1 MPELAEVEF
10 YRKQWNAGL
19 GRRVIRVRV
28 HERAR
33 VFRGCRV
40 GALARALSG
49 ATLRSS
55 AAAAKLML
63 FRFSGRRWLGLHL
76 GMSGALRTENAGFTP
91 GPHDHLVL
99 VQPGRCL
106 VFSDPRMFGRV
117 RFSTGAHPPPWW
129 TRLPPSVLSDSFT
142 VEAIATFFRRH
153 QRSPVKAVLLMQDR
167 FPGIGNWMADE
178 ILWRAAVHPAR
189 LAGSLSRAETAT
201 LWRECRRICRVALA
215 VIAGHG
221 RSTPSAL
228 NVRIPDTW
236 LFNHRWEDGGRC
248 PRTGVP
254 LVREMIG
261 GRTTC
266 WSPARQRPRAD
277 PCQL

>member
-153 QRSPVKAVLLMQDR
+153 QRSPVKAVLLRQDR

-178 ILWRAAVHPAR
+178 I
-189 LAGSLSRAETAT
+189 